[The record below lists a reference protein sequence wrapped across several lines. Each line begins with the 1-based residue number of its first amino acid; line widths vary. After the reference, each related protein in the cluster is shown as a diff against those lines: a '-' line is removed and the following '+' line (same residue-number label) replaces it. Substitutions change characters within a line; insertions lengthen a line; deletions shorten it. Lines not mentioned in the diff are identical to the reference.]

1 MKIAII
7 THYYGS
13 KNYGGNLQAY
23 ALCKVL
29 NQMGMQAEQISFE
42 RYSNKK
48 GSKITAK
55 KIAKNI
61 LRILSRLKNKSISE
75 DLKKRNASLDS
86 FNRNVVPHTTTVYD
100 EKSIFQCAENYDVFI
115 TGSDQVWHP
124 VAYCPAYG
132 LEFVPSDKIK
142 LSYAASMA
150 TDKITDEYRN
160 VLKKSLSDFKG
171 ISVREISAVDL
182 LQDIVNTEIHV
193 LVDPVFLLSRDNWDE
208 LCSKY
213 TVDSP
218 YIFAY
223 FLGDNK
229 SSRILTE
236 QYAKKHNLK
245 VVTLPHLSGD
255 YRKCD
260 ADFGNERLYG
270 VSPEDFISLIKGAH
284 KVFTDSFHAVVFS
297 IIYEQEFVVFNRAT
311 GGIGGAMKTRLSCL
325 LDTFHL
331 SDRFCDFSEK
341 NRIEYIDS
349 LSKIDFKP
357 IKTILEGLKSDSIE
371 YLKKIILESSYEDQS
386 T

>member
-29 NQMGMQAEQISFE
+29 HQMGMQAEQISFD
-42 RYSNKK
+42 RYANRKK
-48 GSKITAK
+48 SKITAK

-61 LRILSRLKNKSISE
+61 LRRLSRLRSRSISE

-100 EKSIFQCAENYDVFI
+100 EKSIFQCVENYDVFI

-142 LSYAASMA
+142 LSYAASLA
-150 TDKITDEYRN
+150 TDKITDEYSN
-160 VLKKSLSDFKG
+160 VLKRSLSDFKG
-171 ISVREISAVDL
+171 ISVRESSAVDL
-182 LQDIVNTEIHV
+182 LQNIVNTELHV
-193 LVDPVFLLSRDNWDE
+193 SLDPVFLLSRDHWDE
-208 LCSKY
+208 LCSNY
-213 TVDSP
+213 TADSP
-218 YIFAY
+218 YIFVY

-229 SSRILTE
+229 ASRILTE

-260 ADFGNERLYG
+260 ADFGDERLYD
-270 VSPEDFISLIKGAH
+270 VSPEDFISLIKGAY
-284 KVFTDSFHAVVFS
+284 KVFTDSFHAAVFS
-297 IIYEQEFVVFNRAT
+297 IIYEKDFVVFDRAVSGT
-311 GGIGGAMKTRLSCL
+311 GGAMKTRLSCL
-325 LDTFHL
+325 LDTFYL
-331 SDRFCDFSEK
+331 SDRFCGFSEK
-341 NRIEYIDS
+341 NGIEYIDS
-349 LSKIDFKP
+349 LSKIDFEP
-357 IKTILEGLKSDSIE
+357 VKTILEGLKSDSIE
-371 YLKKIILESSYEDQS
+371 YLKKYILESSYED
-386 T
+386 